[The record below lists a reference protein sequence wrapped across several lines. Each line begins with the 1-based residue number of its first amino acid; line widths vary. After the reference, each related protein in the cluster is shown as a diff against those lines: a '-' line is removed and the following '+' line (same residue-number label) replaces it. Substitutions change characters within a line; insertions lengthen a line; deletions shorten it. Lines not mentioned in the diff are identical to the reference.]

1 MAQLSD
7 TNAGRD
13 KSTLKR
19 VFWSFRISNQ
29 IMTKISLAG
38 CKRKLLSTNPVSLTV
53 VFLSWG
59 TNKKIDWDRSI
70 KFNKKTYSFRPRQ
83 VWKIFHLT
91 FWFLGVFEL
100 ELIWISSANFL
111 ANKMSAQRSSWQS
124 NACLMFILLGTGES
138 ISVSDQRR
146 SEKWTNK
153 CEQVI
158 NQSVVKGEKK
168 KKRTRTI
175 NRMME
180 GNIRHVQQLVRS
192 ILQRF
197 YIDEMKDLKSNHL
210 NSFLENQHQKQF
222 HACLILLLAKPIIFF
237 TK

>member
-19 VFWSFRISNQ
+19 GFWSFRISNQ

-138 ISVSDQRR
+138 ILVSDQRR

-158 NQSVVKGEKK
+158 NQSVVKGEEKEKK
-168 KKRTRTI
+168 NK
-175 NRMME
+175 
-180 GNIRHVQQLVRS
+180 
-192 ILQRF
+192 
-197 YIDEMKDLKSNHL
+197 
-210 NSFLENQHQKQF
+210 
-222 HACLILLLAKPIIFF
+222 
-237 TK
+237 

>member
-168 KKRTRTI
+168 EKK
-175 NRMME
+175 N
-180 GNIRHVQQLVRS
+180 
-192 ILQRF
+192 
-197 YIDEMKDLKSNHL
+197 KDN
-210 NSFLENQHQKQF
+210 
-222 HACLILLLAKPIIFF
+222 
-237 TK
+237 